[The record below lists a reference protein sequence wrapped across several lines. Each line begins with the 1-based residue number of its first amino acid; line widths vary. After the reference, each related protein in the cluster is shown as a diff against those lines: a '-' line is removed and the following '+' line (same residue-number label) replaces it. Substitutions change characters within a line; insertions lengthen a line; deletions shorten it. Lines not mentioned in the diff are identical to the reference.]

1 MRGGSCGRGK
11 GQATVSDAAA
21 VQGETR
27 LARAG
32 DEHIESDARLAM
44 QLSLQV
50 GLCCHL
56 KFTSLFLHHI
66 IILCCCF
73 VNLPAGAWWCLPLV
87 RVRGLSFDACSF

>member
-11 GQATVSDAAA
+11 GQATASDASA

-50 GLCCHL
+50 GLSCHF
-56 KFTSLFLHHI
+56 KFTTSLLHRI
-66 IILCCCF
+66 IMCCCCF
-73 VNLPAGAWWCLPLV
+73 VNLPAGAWRRLPLV
-87 RVRGLSFDACSF
+87 RVRGLSLDARSF